1 VVTALECAVA
11 AQRDLAERDK
21 DVPEPRKLRFRIGV
35 NLGDV
40 IVDGDE
46 IYGNGVNVA
55 ARLETLADAGGIC
68 ISGRVLEQVK
78 GNIDLGFAYLGAQ
91 KVKNIETAV
100 NAYKVLLDPEDA
112 GKTVDLQKPKSPRW
126 RWPAAVAVA
135 LLILALGGVAEWQR
149 PGQPKFER
157 ASVDDMAF
165 PLPEKPSIAV
175 LPFDNLSDDPDQEFL
190 VDGLTE
196 EIITTLSKVPDLFVI
211 ARNSTF
217 TYKGKA
223 VSVKQVAEEQGVRY
237 VLEGSVQ
244 RSGNRIRVNAQL
256 IDALTGH
263 HLWAERY
270 DREFKDIFALQDDV
284 TQNILVALRVELT
297 EGEVA
302 RIWHRTTP
310 SPEAYEDVLKA
321 AWYEGRINKEDNAR
335 AREFARRAQDL
346 APESPLGWYWQGWTE
361 ITDYRFGWSPS
372 RQDSLEKASELAE
385 KTRALDPSFADN
397 YTLLGSINLY
407 LGNYDKAVEYAE
419 KAVELS
425 PNNAQLIANQAMILS
440 YTGKPEASIALV
452 NKAIRL
458 SPYYLPWY
466 PAVSGLGYMLTG
478 EYDKAAA
485 AYHDAINRNYTPIM
499 GYERLAAI
507 HALKGDLD
515 KAKEYAAKLLELKP
529 DFTIEGWAKAL
540 PYKDKED
547 LDHELNALRKAGLPE
562 G

>member
-1 VVTALECAVA
+1 
-11 AQRDLAERDK
+11 
-21 DVPEPRKLRFRIGV
+21 
-35 NLGDV
+35 
-40 IVDGDE
+40 
-46 IYGNGVNVA
+46 
-55 ARLETLADAGGIC
+55 
-68 ISGRVLEQVK
+68 
-78 GNIDLGFAYLGAQ
+78 
-91 KVKNIETAV
+91 
-100 NAYKVLLDPEDA
+100 
-112 GKTVDLQKPKSPRW
+112 
-126 RWPAAVAVA
+126 
-135 LLILALGGVAEWQR
+135 
-149 PGQPKFER
+149 
-157 ASVDDMAF
+157 
-165 PLPEKPSIAV
+165 
-175 LPFDNLSDDPDQEFL
+175 
-190 VDGLTE
+190 
-196 EIITTLSKVPDLFVI
+196 
-211 ARNSTF
+211 
-217 TYKGKA
+217 
-223 VSVKQVAEEQGVRY
+223 
-237 VLEGSVQ
+237 
-244 RSGNRIRVNAQL
+244 VNAQL
-256 IDALTGH
+256 IDALKGH

-270 DREFKDIFALQDDV
+270 DREFKDIFALEDDI

-335 AREFARRAQDL
+335 AREFARRAQEL

-372 RQDSLEKASELAE
+372 RQGSLEKALELAE